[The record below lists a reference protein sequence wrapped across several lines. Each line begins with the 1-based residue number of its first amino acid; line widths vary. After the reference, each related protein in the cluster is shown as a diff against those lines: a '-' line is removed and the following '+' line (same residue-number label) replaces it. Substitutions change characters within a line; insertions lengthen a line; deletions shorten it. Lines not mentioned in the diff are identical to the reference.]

1 MPNDTS
7 NETSLLYDY
16 DGNLVEE
23 IETEDPVESDAE
35 DDIFYDEEGDILED
49 EDEDA
54 GESEEEETDDDENG
68 DLEEEEIQDG
78 NGKPGKDKQ
87 PQDLGSVANT
97 KQDVISGRIK
107 PDFIP
112 GSKEFFDAVEE
123 TVARRFK
130 QEMGEEFDEFDPKH
144 LIKFNYFA
152 RLEADERE
160 KEYKA
165 AVSYIQKEEASKNI
179 EKSLSNKLDE
189 ILVSPELKLKF
200 SEELGKISVSKYA
213 ELEKS
218 IAAGDFSGILDL
230 AAKVA
235 SPLPRESN
243 SVRKSKN
250 VNKPKS
256 VKLFS
261 DFLV

>member
-1 MPNDTS
+1 MPNDTL
-7 NETSLLYDY
+7 NEASLLYDY
-16 DGNLVEE
+16 EGNLVEE
-23 IETEDPVESDAE
+23 IEEEDPIESDPE
-35 DDIFYDEEGDILED
+35 DNIFYDEEGNIFED
-49 EDEDA
+49 EDD
-54 GESEEEETDDDENG
+54 EEEEEEEDG
-68 DLEEEEIQDG
+68 DVEEEEEEENQES
-78 NGKPGKDKQ
+78 KSKSEEDKQ
-87 PQDLGSVANT
+87 TQGLGATANT
-97 KQDVISGRIK
+97 KQDVVTSRIK

-123 TVARRFK
+123 TAARRFK

-165 AVSYIQKEEASKNI
+165 AVSYIQKEEASKTI
-179 EKSLSNKLDE
+179 ERSLSNKLDE

-235 SPLPRESN
+235 SPFPRESN

>member
-16 DGNLVEE
+16 EGNLVEE
-23 IETEDPVESDAE
+23 IESEDPTESDAE
-35 DDIFYDEEGDILED
+35 DSIFYDEEGNIFEGED
-49 EDEDA
+49 EEE
-54 GESEEEETDDDENG
+54 GESEEEEADE
-68 DLEEEEIQDG
+68 DEDVEEEEENQDSK
-78 NGKPGKDKQ
+78 GKPDEDKQ
-87 PQDLGSVANT
+87 TQGLGATANT
-97 KQDVISGRIK
+97 KQDVVASRIK

-123 TVARRFK
+123 TAARRFK

-165 AVSYIQKEEASKNI
+165 AVSYIQKEEASKTI
-179 EKSLSNKLDE
+179 ERSLSNKLDE

-230 AAKVA
+230 AAKVV

>member
-1 MPNDTS
+1 MPNDTL
-7 NETSLLYDY
+7 NEASLLYDY
-16 DGNLVEE
+16 EGNLVEE
-23 IETEDPVESDAE
+23 IEEEDPTESDAE
-35 DDIFYDEEGDILED
+35 DDIFYDEEGNIFEGED
-49 EDEDA
+49 
-54 GESEEEETDDDENG
+54 EEEE
-68 DLEEEEIQDG
+68 EEEEDG
-78 NGKPGKDKQ
+78 AVEEEEEEENQESKSKSEEDKQ
-87 PQDLGSVANT
+87 TKNLGATANT
-97 KQDVISGRIK
+97 KQDAVTSRIK

-123 TVARRFK
+123 TAARRFK

-144 LIKFNYFA
+144 LIKFNYFS

-218 IAAGDFSGILDL
+218 IASGDFSGILDL
-230 AAKVA
+230 AAKVT
-235 SPLPRESN
+235 SPFPRESN
-243 SVRKSKN
+243 SARKSKN

>member
-1 MPNDTS
+1 MPNDT

-16 DGNLVEE
+16 EGNLVEE
-23 IETEDPVESDAE
+23 IESEDPTESDAE
-35 DDIFYDEEGDILED
+35 DDIFYDEEGNIFEGED
-49 EDEDA
+49 EEE
-54 GESEEEETDDDENG
+54 GESEEDG
-68 DLEEEEIQDG
+68 DVEEEEEEEEENQESK
-78 NGKPGKDKQ
+78 GKPEEDKQ
-87 PQDLGSVANT
+87 TQGLGATANT
-97 KQDVISGRIK
+97 KQDVVTSRIK

-123 TVARRFK
+123 TAARRFK

-144 LIKFNYFA
+144 LVKFNYFA
-152 RLEADERE
+152 RLEAEERE

-165 AVSYIQKEEASKNI
+165 AVSYIAKEEASKNI

-230 AAKVA
+230 AAKVV

>member
-1 MPNDTS
+1 MPNDTL

-16 DGNLVEE
+16 EGNLVEE
-23 IETEDPVESDAE
+23 IESEDPTESDAE
-35 DDIFYDEEGDILED
+35 DSIFYDEEGNIFEGED
-49 EDEDA
+49 
-54 GESEEEETDDDENG
+54 EEEEEDV
-68 DLEEEEIQDG
+68 EEEEEEENQES
-78 NGKPGKDKQ
+78 KSKSEEDKQ
-87 PQDLGSVANT
+87 TQGLGATANT
-97 KQDVISGRIK
+97 KQDVVTSRIK

-123 TVARRFK
+123 TAARRFK

-152 RLEADERE
+152 RLEAAERE

-243 SVRKSKN
+243 SVRKSKK
-250 VNKPKS
+250 VNRPKS

>member
-1 MPNDTS
+1 MPNDTL

-16 DGNLVEE
+16 EGNLVEE
-23 IETEDPVESDAE
+23 IESEDPMESDAE
-35 DDIFYDEEGDILED
+35 DSIFYDEEGNIFEGED
-49 EDEDA
+49 EEEE
-54 GESEEEETDDDENG
+54 ESEEDG
-68 DLEEEEIQDG
+68 DVEEEEEEEEENQES
-78 NGKPGKDKQ
+78 KSKSEEDKQ
-87 PQDLGSVANT
+87 TQGLGATANT
-97 KQDVISGRIK
+97 KQDVITSRIK

-123 TVARRFK
+123 TAARRFK

-152 RLEADERE
+152 RLEAAERE

-243 SVRKSKN
+243 SVRKSKK
-250 VNKPKS
+250 VNRPKS

>member
-1 MPNDTS
+1 MPNDT

-16 DGNLVEE
+16 EGNLVEE
-23 IETEDPVESDAE
+23 IESEDPTESDAE
-35 DDIFYDEEGDILED
+35 DSIFYDEEGNIFEGED
-49 EDEDA
+49 EEEE
-54 GESEEEETDDDENG
+54 ESEEDG
-68 DLEEEEIQDG
+68 DVEEEEEEEEENQDSKV
-78 NGKPGKDKQ
+78 KPDENKQAKDF
-87 PQDLGSVANT
+87 SSAANT
-97 KQDVISGRIK
+97 KQDAVTSRIK

-123 TVARRFK
+123 TAARRFK

-144 LIKFNYFA
+144 LIKFNYYA

-165 AVSYIQKEEASKNI
+165 AVSYIAKEEASKNI

-230 AAKVA
+230 AAKVT
-235 SPLPRESN
+235 SPFHRESN
-243 SVRKSKN
+243 SARKSKTG
-250 VNKPKS
+250 NKPKS

>member
-16 DGNLVEE
+16 EGNLVEE
-23 IETEDPVESDAE
+23 IESEDPTESDAE
-35 DDIFYDEEGDILED
+35 DDIFYDEEGNIFEGED
-49 EDEDA
+49 
-54 GESEEEETDDDENG
+54 EEEE
-68 DLEEEEIQDG
+68 EEEEDG
-78 NGKPGKDKQ
+78 DVEEEEEEENQESKSKSEEDKQ
-87 PQDLGSVANT
+87 TKNLGSAANT
-97 KQDVISGRIK
+97 KQDAVTSRIK

-123 TVARRFK
+123 TAARRFK

-152 RLEADERE
+152 RLEAAERE

>member
-1 MPNDTS
+1 MPNDTL
-7 NETSLLYDY
+7 NEASLLYDY
-16 DGNLVEE
+16 EGNLVEE
-23 IETEDPVESDAE
+23 IEEEDPIESDAE
-35 DDIFYDEEGDILED
+35 DDIFYDEEGNIFEGED
-49 EDEDA
+49 
-54 GESEEEETDDDENG
+54 EEEEEDV
-68 DLEEEEIQDG
+68 EEEEEEENQES
-78 NGKPGKDKQ
+78 KSKSEEDKQ
-87 PQDLGSVANT
+87 TQGLGATANT
-97 KQDVISGRIK
+97 KQDVVASRIK

-123 TVARRFK
+123 TAARRFK

>member
-16 DGNLVEE
+16 EGNLVEE
-23 IETEDPVESDAE
+23 IESEDPTESDAE
-35 DDIFYDEEGDILED
+35 DDIFYDEEGNIFEGED
-49 EDEDA
+49 EEEE
-54 GESEEEETDDDENG
+54 ESEEDG
-68 DLEEEEIQDG
+68 DVEEEEEEEEENQESKS
-78 NGKPGKDKQ
+78 KPEEDKQ
-87 PQDLGSVANT
+87 TQGLGATANT
-97 KQDVISGRIK
+97 KQDVVTSRIK

-123 TVARRFK
+123 TAARRFK

-152 RLEADERE
+152 RLEAAERE

-165 AVSYIQKEEASKNI
+165 AVSYIQREEASKTI
-179 EKSLSNKLDE
+179 ERSLSNKLDE

-243 SVRKSKN
+243 SVRKSKTGK
-250 VNKPKS
+250 KPKG

>member
-1 MPNDTS
+1 MPNDTL
-7 NETSLLYDY
+7 NEASLLYDY
-16 DGNLVEE
+16 EGNLVEE
-23 IETEDPVESDAE
+23 IEEEDPIESDPE
-35 DDIFYDEEGDILED
+35 DNIFYDEEGNIFEGED
-49 EDEDA
+49 
-54 GESEEEETDDDENG
+54 EEEE
-68 DLEEEEIQDG
+68 EEEEDG
-78 NGKPGKDKQ
+78 DVEEEEEEENQESKSKSEEDKQ
-87 PQDLGSVANT
+87 TQGLGATANT
-97 KQDVISGRIK
+97 KQDVVASRIK

-123 TVARRFK
+123 TAARRFK

>member
-16 DGNLVEE
+16 EGNLVEE
-23 IETEDPVESDAE
+23 IESEDPTESDAE
-35 DDIFYDEEGDILED
+35 DSIFYDEDGNIFEGED
-49 EDEDA
+49 EEED
-54 GESEEEETDDDENG
+54 GDVEEEE
-68 DLEEEEIQDG
+68 EEEEENQDSK
-78 NGKPGKDKQ
+78 GKPDEDKQ
-87 PQDLGSVANT
+87 TQGLGATANT
-97 KQDVISGRIK
+97 KQDVVTSRIK

-123 TVARRFK
+123 TAARRFK

-165 AVSYIQKEEASKNI
+165 AVSYIQKEEASKTI
-179 EKSLSNKLDE
+179 ERSLSNKLDE

-230 AAKVA
+230 AAKVV

-243 SVRKSKN
+243 SVRKSKK

>member
-16 DGNLVEE
+16 EGNLVEE
-23 IETEDPVESDAE
+23 IESEDPTESDAE
-35 DDIFYDEEGDILED
+35 DSIFYDEEGNIFEGED
-49 EDEDA
+49 EEE
-54 GESEEEETDDDENG
+54 GESEEDG
-68 DLEEEEIQDG
+68 DVEEEEEEEEE
-78 NGKPGKDKQ
+78 NKQ
-87 PQDLGSVANT
+87 TQGLGATANT
-97 KQDVISGRIK
+97 KQDVVTSRIK

-123 TVARRFK
+123 TAARRFK

-152 RLEADERE
+152 RLEAAERE

-165 AVSYIQKEEASKNI
+165 AVSYIQKEEASKTI
-179 EKSLSNKLDE
+179 ERSLSNKLDE

-243 SVRKSKN
+243 SVRKSKK

>member
-1 MPNDTS
+1 MPNDTL
-7 NETSLLYDY
+7 NEASLLYDY
-16 DGNLVEE
+16 EGNLVEE
-23 IETEDPVESDAE
+23 IEEEDPIESDPE
-35 DDIFYDEEGDILED
+35 DNIFYDEEGNIFED
-49 EDEDA
+49 EDD
-54 GESEEEETDDDENG
+54 EEEEEEEDG
-68 DLEEEEIQDG
+68 DVEEEEEEENQES
-78 NGKPGKDKQ
+78 KSKSEEDKQ
-87 PQDLGSVANT
+87 TQGLGATANT
-97 KQDVISGRIK
+97 KQDVVLGRIK

-123 TVARRFK
+123 TAARRFK

>member
-16 DGNLVEE
+16 EGNLVEE
-23 IETEDPVESDAE
+23 IESEDPTESDAE
-35 DDIFYDEEGDILED
+35 DSIFYDEEGNIFEGED
-49 EDEDA
+49 EEE
-54 GESEEEETDDDENG
+54 GESEEDG
-68 DLEEEEIQDG
+68 YVEEEEEEEENQESKS
-78 NGKPGKDKQ
+78 KPEEDKQ
-87 PQDLGSVANT
+87 TQGLGATANT
-97 KQDVISGRIK
+97 KQDVVTSRIK

-123 TVARRFK
+123 TAARRFK

-152 RLEADERE
+152 RLEAAERE

-165 AVSYIQKEEASKNI
+165 AVSYIQKEEASKTI
-179 EKSLSNKLDE
+179 ERSLSNKLDE

-243 SVRKSKN
+243 SVRKSKK

>member
-1 MPNDTS
+1 MPNDTL
-7 NETSLLYDY
+7 NEASLLYDY
-16 DGNLVEE
+16 EGNLVEE
-23 IETEDPVESDAE
+23 IEEEDPIESDPE
-35 DDIFYDEEGDILED
+35 DNIFYDEEGNIFEGED
-49 EDEDA
+49 
-54 GESEEEETDDDENG
+54 EEEE
-68 DLEEEEIQDG
+68 EEEEDG
-78 NGKPGKDKQ
+78 DVEEEEEEENQESKSKSEEDKQ
-87 PQDLGSVANT
+87 TQGLGATANT
-97 KQDVISGRIK
+97 KQDVVTSRIK

-123 TVARRFK
+123 TAARRFK

-152 RLEADERE
+152 RLEAAERE

>member
-16 DGNLVEE
+16 EGNLVEE
-23 IETEDPVESDAE
+23 IESEDPTESDAE
-35 DDIFYDEEGDILED
+35 DSIFYDEEGNIFEGED
-49 EDEDA
+49 EEEE
-54 GESEEEETDDDENG
+54 ESEEDG
-68 DLEEEEIQDG
+68 DIEEEEEEEEENQESKS
-78 NGKPGKDKQ
+78 KPEEDKQ
-87 PQDLGSVANT
+87 TQGLGATANT
-97 KQDVISGRIK
+97 KQDVVTSRIK

-123 TVARRFK
+123 TAARRFK

-152 RLEADERE
+152 RLEAAERE

-235 SPLPRESN
+235 SPFPRESN
-243 SVRKSKN
+243 SARKSKTG
-250 VNKPKS
+250 NKPKS

>member
-1 MPNDTS
+1 MPNDTL
-7 NETSLLYDY
+7 NEASLLYDY
-16 DGNLVEE
+16 EGNLVEE
-23 IETEDPVESDAE
+23 IEEEDPIESDAE
-35 DDIFYDEEGDILED
+35 DDIFYDEEGNIFEGED
-49 EDEDA
+49 
-54 GESEEEETDDDENG
+54 EEEE
-68 DLEEEEIQDG
+68 EEEEDG
-78 NGKPGKDKQ
+78 DVEEEEEEENQESKSKSEEDKQ
-87 PQDLGSVANT
+87 TQGLGATANT
-97 KQDVISGRIK
+97 KQDVVASRIK

-123 TVARRFK
+123 TAARRFK

-152 RLEADERE
+152 RLEAAERE
-160 KEYKA
+160 KEYKD

>member
-1 MPNDTS
+1 MPNDTL
-7 NETSLLYDY
+7 NETSLLYD
-16 DGNLVEE
+16 DEGNLVEE

-35 DDIFYDEEGDILED
+35 DDIFYDEEGNIFEGED
-49 EDEDA
+49 EEEE
-54 GESEEEETDDDENG
+54 ESEEDG
-68 DLEEEEIQDG
+68 DVEEEEEEKEENQESKS
-78 NGKPGKDKQ
+78 KPEEDRQTQG
-87 PQDLGSVANT
+87 LGATANT
-97 KQDVISGRIK
+97 KQDAVTSRIK

-123 TVARRFK
+123 TAARRFK
-130 QEMGEEFDEFDPKH
+130 QETGEEFDEFDPKH

-165 AVSYIQKEEASKNI
+165 AVSYIQKEETSKTI
-179 EKSLSNKLDE
+179 ERSLSNKLDE

-200 SEELGKISVSKYA
+200 SEELSKISVSKYA

-230 AAKVA
+230 AAKVTN
-235 SPLPRESN
+235 PLPRESG
-243 SVRKSKN
+243 SVRKSKK

>member
-1 MPNDTS
+1 MPNNT

-16 DGNLVEE
+16 EGNLVEE
-23 IETEDPVESDAE
+23 IESEDPTESDAE
-35 DDIFYDEEGDILED
+35 DSIFYDEEGNIFEGED
-49 EDEDA
+49 EEE
-54 GESEEEETDDDENG
+54 GESEEDG
-68 DLEEEEIQDG
+68 DVEEEEEEEEENQESK
-78 NGKPGKDKQ
+78 GKSEEDKQ
-87 PQDLGSVANT
+87 TQGLGATANT
-97 KQDVISGRIK
+97 KQDVVTSRIK

-123 TVARRFK
+123 TAARRFK

-152 RLEADERE
+152 RLEASERE

-218 IAAGDFSGILDL
+218 IAVGDFSGILDL

-243 SVRKSKN
+243 SVRKSKK

>member
-1 MPNDTS
+1 MPNDTL
-7 NETSLLYDY
+7 NEASLLYDY
-16 DGNLVEE
+16 EGNLVEE
-23 IETEDPVESDAE
+23 IEEEDPIESDPE
-35 DDIFYDEEGDILED
+35 DNIFYDEEGNIFED
-49 EDEDA
+49 EDD
-54 GESEEEETDDDENG
+54 EEEEEEEDG
-68 DLEEEEIQDG
+68 DVEEEEEEENQES
-78 NGKPGKDKQ
+78 KSKSEEDKQ
-87 PQDLGSVANT
+87 TQGLGATANT
-97 KQDVISGRIK
+97 KQDVVASRIK

-123 TVARRFK
+123 TAARRFK

>member
-16 DGNLVEE
+16 EGNLVEE
-23 IETEDPVESDAE
+23 IESEDPTESDAE
-35 DDIFYDEEGDILED
+35 DSIFYDEEGNIFEGED
-49 EDEDA
+49 EEE
-54 GESEEEETDDDENG
+54 GESEEEEADE
-68 DLEEEEIQDG
+68 DEDVEEEEENQDSK
-78 NGKPGKDKQ
+78 GKPDEDKQ
-87 PQDLGSVANT
+87 TQGLGATANT
-97 KQDVISGRIK
+97 KQDVVASRIK

-123 TVARRFK
+123 TAARRFK

-152 RLEADERE
+152 RLEAAERE

-165 AVSYIQKEEASKNI
+165 AVSYIQKEEASKTI
-179 EKSLSNKLDE
+179 ERSLSNKLDE

-230 AAKVA
+230 AAKVV

>member
-1 MPNDTS
+1 MSNDTL

-16 DGNLVEE
+16 EGNLVEE
-23 IETEDPVESDAE
+23 IESEDPTESDAE
-35 DDIFYDEEGDILED
+35 DSIFYDEEGNIFEGED
-49 EDEDA
+49 EEEE
-54 GESEEEETDDDENG
+54 ESEEDG
-68 DLEEEEIQDG
+68 DVEEEEEEEEENQES
-78 NGKPGKDKQ
+78 KSKSEEDKQ
-87 PQDLGSVANT
+87 TQGLGATANT
-97 KQDVISGRIK
+97 KQDVVTSRIK

-123 TVARRFK
+123 TAARRFK

-152 RLEADERE
+152 RLEAAERE

-165 AVSYIQKEEASKNI
+165 AVSYIQKEEASKTI
-179 EKSLSNKLDE
+179 ERSLSNKLDE

-243 SVRKSKN
+243 SVRKSKK
-250 VNKPKS
+250 VNRPKS

>member
-1 MPNDTS
+1 MPNDTL

-16 DGNLVEE
+16 EGNLVEE
-23 IETEDPVESDAE
+23 IESEDPMESDAE
-35 DDIFYDEEGDILED
+35 DDIFYDEDGNIFEGED
-49 EDEDA
+49 EEE
-54 GESEEEETDDDENG
+54 GESEEDG
-68 DLEEEEIQDG
+68 DVEEEEEEEEENQEG
-78 NGKPGKDKQ
+78 KGKPEEDKQ
-87 PQDLGSVANT
+87 TQGLGATANT
-97 KQDVISGRIK
+97 KQDVVTSRIK

-123 TVARRFK
+123 TAARRFK

-152 RLEADERE
+152 RLEAAERE

-243 SVRKSKN
+243 SVRKSKK
-250 VNKPKS
+250 VNRPKS

>member
-1 MPNDTS
+1 MPNDTL
-7 NETSLLYDY
+7 NEASLLYDY
-16 DGNLVEE
+16 EGNLVEE
-23 IETEDPVESDAE
+23 IEAEDPIESDAE
-35 DDIFYDEEGDILED
+35 DDIFYDEEGNIFED

-54 GESEEEETDDDENG
+54 GESEEEESDDDEDG
-68 DLEEEEIQDG
+68 DLEEEETQDSK
-78 NGKPGKDKQ
+78 GKSDEDKQ
-87 PQDLGSVANT
+87 TKDLGSAANT
-97 KQDVISGRIK
+97 KQDAVTSRIK

-123 TVARRFK
+123 TAARRFK

-144 LIKFNYFA
+144 LVKFNYFA

-165 AVSYIQKEEASKNI
+165 AVSYIEKEEASKNI
-179 EKSLSNKLDE
+179 ERSLSNKLDE

-218 IAAGDFSGILDL
+218 IAAGNFSGILDL
-230 AAKVA
+230 AAKVTGTF
-235 SPLPRESN
+235 PRESKT
-243 SVRKSKN
+243 VGKSKK

>member
-16 DGNLVEE
+16 EGNLVEE
-23 IETEDPVESDAE
+23 IEAEDPVESDPE
-35 DDIFYDEEGDILED
+35 DDIFYDEDGNIFEGED
-49 EDEDA
+49 EEE
-54 GESEEEETDDDENG
+54 GESEEDG
-68 DLEEEEIQDG
+68 DVEEEEEEEEEENQESKS
-78 NGKPGKDKQ
+78 KPEEDKQ
-87 PQDLGSVANT
+87 TQGLGATANT
-97 KQDVISGRIK
+97 KQDAVTSRIK

-123 TVARRFK
+123 TAARRFK

-152 RLEADERE
+152 RLEAAERE

-165 AVSYIQKEEASKNI
+165 AVSYIQKEEASKTI
-179 EKSLSNKLDE
+179 ERSLSNKLDE

-243 SVRKSKN
+243 SVRKSKK
-250 VNKPKS
+250 VSKPKS

>member
-1 MPNDTS
+1 MPNDNL
-7 NETSLLYDY
+7 NETSFLYDY
-16 DGNLVEE
+16 EGNLVEE
-23 IETEDPVESDAE
+23 IEAEDPVESDTE
-35 DDIFYDEEGDILED
+35 DDIFYDEDGNIFED
-49 EDEDA
+49 EDDGA

-68 DLEEEEIQDG
+68 DLEEEEIQDSK
-78 NGKPGKDKQ
+78 GKPGEDKQ
-87 PQDLGSVANT
+87 KQDLGSTANT

-123 TVARRFK
+123 AAAHRFK

-152 RLEADERE
+152 RLEASERE

-179 EKSLSNKLDE
+179 EKSLSSKLDE

-200 SEELGKISVSKYA
+200 SKELGKISVSKYA

-218 IAAGDFSGILDL
+218 IAEGDFSGILDL
-230 AAKVA
+230 AAKVTN
-235 SPLPRESN
+235 PFPRESN
-243 SVRKSKN
+243 SVGKSKK
-250 VNKPKS
+250 VNKKS

>member
-1 MPNDTS
+1 MPNDTL
-7 NETSLLYDY
+7 NEASLLYDY
-16 DGNLVEE
+16 EGNLVEE
-23 IETEDPVESDAE
+23 IEEEDPIESDPE
-35 DDIFYDEEGDILED
+35 DNIFYDEEGNIFED
-49 EDEDA
+49 EDD
-54 GESEEEETDDDENG
+54 EEEEEEEDG
-68 DLEEEEIQDG
+68 DVEEEEEEENQESKS
-78 NGKPGKDKQ
+78 KPEEDKQ
-87 PQDLGSVANT
+87 TQGLGATANT
-97 KQDVISGRIK
+97 KQDVVTSRIK

-123 TVARRFK
+123 TAARRFK

>member
-16 DGNLVEE
+16 EGNLVEE
-23 IETEDPVESDAE
+23 IESEDPTESDAE
-35 DDIFYDEEGDILED
+35 DSIFYDEEGNIFEGED
-49 EDEDA
+49 EEE
-54 GESEEEETDDDENG
+54 GESEEEE
-68 DLEEEEIQDG
+68 EEEENQESKS
-78 NGKPGKDKQ
+78 KPEEDKQ
-87 PQDLGSVANT
+87 TQGLGATANT
-97 KQDVISGRIK
+97 KQDVVTSRIK

-123 TVARRFK
+123 TAARRFK

-152 RLEADERE
+152 RLEAAERE

-165 AVSYIQKEEASKNI
+165 AVSYIQKEEASKTI
-179 EKSLSNKLDE
+179 ERSLSNKLDE

-243 SVRKSKN
+243 SVRKSKK

>member
-16 DGNLVEE
+16 EGNLVEE
-23 IETEDPVESDAE
+23 IESEDPTESDAE
-35 DDIFYDEEGDILED
+35 DSIFYDEEGNIFEGED
-49 EDEDA
+49 EEE
-54 GESEEEETDDDENG
+54 GESEEDG
-68 DLEEEEIQDG
+68 DVEEEEEEEENQESKS
-78 NGKPGKDKQ
+78 KPEEDKQ
-87 PQDLGSVANT
+87 TQGLGATANT
-97 KQDVISGRIK
+97 KQDVVTSRIK

-123 TVARRFK
+123 TAARRFK

-152 RLEADERE
+152 RLEAAERE

-179 EKSLSNKLDE
+179 ERSLSNKLDE

-235 SPLPRESN
+235 SPFPRESG
-243 SVRKSKN
+243 SVRKSKK
-250 VNKPKS
+250 VKKLKS

>member
-16 DGNLVEE
+16 EGNLVEE
-23 IETEDPVESDAE
+23 IESEDPTESDAE
-35 DDIFYDEEGDILED
+35 DSIFYDEEGNIFEGED
-49 EDEDA
+49 EEE
-54 GESEEEETDDDENG
+54 GESEEDG
-68 DLEEEEIQDG
+68 DVEEEEEEEEENQESKS
-78 NGKPGKDKQ
+78 KPEEDKQ
-87 PQDLGSVANT
+87 TQGLGATANT
-97 KQDVISGRIK
+97 KQDVVTSRIK

-123 TVARRFK
+123 TAARRFK

-152 RLEADERE
+152 RLEAAERE

-165 AVSYIQKEEASKNI
+165 AVSYIQKEEASKTI
-179 EKSLSNKLDE
+179 ERSLSNKLDE

-200 SEELGKISVSKYA
+200 SEELGKISVSKYT

-230 AAKVA
+230 AAKVV

-243 SVRKSKN
+243 SVRKSKK

>member
-1 MPNDTS
+1 MDMPNDTS

-16 DGNLVEE
+16 EGNLVEE
-23 IETEDPVESDAE
+23 IESEDPMESDAE
-35 DDIFYDEEGDILED
+35 DDIFYDEEGNIFEGED
-49 EDEDA
+49 
-54 GESEEEETDDDENG
+54 EEEE
-68 DLEEEEIQDG
+68 EEEEDG
-78 NGKPGKDKQ
+78 DVEEEEEEENQESKSKSEEDKQ
-87 PQDLGSVANT
+87 TQGLGATANT
-97 KQDVISGRIK
+97 KQDVVASRIK

-123 TVARRFK
+123 TAARRFK

-165 AVSYIQKEEASKNI
+165 AVSYIQKEEASKTI

-200 SEELGKISVSKYA
+200 SKELGKISVSKYA

-243 SVRKSKN
+243 SVRKSKK

>member
-16 DGNLVEE
+16 EGNLVEE
-23 IETEDPVESDAE
+23 IESEDPTESDAE
-35 DDIFYDEEGDILED
+35 DSIFYDEEGNIFEVED
-49 EDEDA
+49 EEE
-54 GESEEEETDDDENG
+54 GESEEDG
-68 DLEEEEIQDG
+68 DVEEEEEEEEENQESKS
-78 NGKPGKDKQ
+78 KPEEDKQ
-87 PQDLGSVANT
+87 TQGLGATANT
-97 KQDVISGRIK
+97 KQDVVTSRIK

-123 TVARRFK
+123 TAARRFK

-152 RLEADERE
+152 RLEAAERE

-230 AAKVA
+230 AAKVV

-243 SVRKSKN
+243 SVRKSKK

>member
-1 MPNDTS
+1 MPNDTL
-7 NETSLLYDY
+7 NEASLLYDY
-16 DGNLVEE
+16 EGNLVEE
-23 IETEDPVESDAE
+23 IEEEDPIESDAE
-35 DDIFYDEEGDILED
+35 DDIFYDEEGNIFEGED
-49 EDEDA
+49 
-54 GESEEEETDDDENG
+54 EEEEEDG
-68 DLEEEEIQDG
+68 DVEEEEEEENQES
-78 NGKPGKDKQ
+78 KSKSEEDKQ
-87 PQDLGSVANT
+87 TQGLGATANT
-97 KQDVISGRIK
+97 KQDVVASRIK

-123 TVARRFK
+123 TAARRFK

-152 RLEADERE
+152 RLEAAERE

-165 AVSYIQKEEASKNI
+165 AVSYIQKEEASKTI

>member
-16 DGNLVEE
+16 EGNLVEE
-23 IETEDPVESDAE
+23 IESEDPTESDAE
-35 DDIFYDEEGDILED
+35 DSIFYDEEGNIFEGED
-49 EDEDA
+49 EEE
-54 GESEEEETDDDENG
+54 GESDEEEPDDDEDG
-68 DLEEEEIQDG
+68 DLEEGKNQDSK
-78 NGKPGKDKQ
+78 GKSDEDKQ
-87 PQDLGSVANT
+87 PQDLGATANT
-97 KQDVISGRIK
+97 KQDAVTSRIK

-123 TVARRFK
+123 TAARRFK

-152 RLEADERE
+152 RLEAAERE

-179 EKSLSNKLDE
+179 ERSLSNKLDE

-235 SPLPRESN
+235 SPFPRESG
-243 SVRKSKN
+243 SVRKSKK

>member
-16 DGNLVEE
+16 EGNLVEE
-23 IETEDPVESDAE
+23 IESEDPTESDAE
-35 DDIFYDEEGDILED
+35 DDIFYDEEGNIFEGED
-49 EDEDA
+49 
-54 GESEEEETDDDENG
+54 EEEE
-68 DLEEEEIQDG
+68 EEEEDG
-78 NGKPGKDKQ
+78 DVEEEEEEENQESKSKSEEDKQ
-87 PQDLGSVANT
+87 TQGLGATANT
-97 KQDVISGRIK
+97 KQDVVTSRIK

-123 TVARRFK
+123 TAARRFK

-152 RLEADERE
+152 RLEAAERE

>member
-16 DGNLVEE
+16 EGNLVEE
-23 IETEDPVESDAE
+23 IDTEDPVESDAE
-35 DDIFYDEEGDILED
+35 DDIFYDEDGNIFEG

-68 DLEEEEIQDG
+68 DLEEEEIQDS
-78 NGKPGKDKQ
+78 NGKPEKDKQ
-87 PQDLGSVANT
+87 SQDLGSAANT
-97 KQDVISGRIK
+97 KQDVVTGRIK

-123 TVARRFK
+123 TAARRFK

-230 AAKVA
+230 AAKVT
-235 SPLPRESN
+235 SSLPRESN
-243 SVRKSKN
+243 SAGKSKK
-250 VNKPKS
+250 VNKLKS

>member
-16 DGNLVEE
+16 EGNLVEE
-23 IETEDPVESDAE
+23 IESEDPTESDAE
-35 DDIFYDEEGDILED
+35 DSIFYDEEGNIFEGED
-49 EDEDA
+49 EEEE
-54 GESEEEETDDDENG
+54 ESEEDG
-68 DLEEEEIQDG
+68 DVEEEEEEEEENQESK
-78 NGKPGKDKQ
+78 GKPEEDKQ
-87 PQDLGSVANT
+87 TQGLGSAANT
-97 KQDVISGRIK
+97 KQDVVTSRIK

-123 TVARRFK
+123 TAARRFK

-152 RLEADERE
+152 RLEAEERE

-179 EKSLSNKLDE
+179 ERSLSNKLDE

-230 AAKVA
+230 AAKVV

-243 SVRKSKN
+243 SVRKSKK

>member
-1 MPNDTS
+1 MDMPNDTS

-16 DGNLVEE
+16 EGNLVEE
-23 IETEDPVESDAE
+23 IESEDPMESDAE
-35 DDIFYDEEGDILED
+35 DSIFYDEDGNIFEGED
-49 EDEDA
+49 EEE
-54 GESEEEETDDDENG
+54 GESEEDG
-68 DLEEEEIQDG
+68 DVEEEEEEEEENQESKS
-78 NGKPGKDKQ
+78 KPEEDKQ
-87 PQDLGSVANT
+87 TQGLGATANT
-97 KQDVISGRIK
+97 KQDVVTSRIK

-123 TVARRFK
+123 TAARRFK

-152 RLEADERE
+152 RLEAAERE

-165 AVSYIQKEEASKNI
+165 AVSYIQKEEASKTI
-179 EKSLSNKLDE
+179 ERSLSNKLDE

-243 SVRKSKN
+243 SVRKSKK

>member
-1 MPNDTS
+1 MPND
-7 NETSLLYDY
+7 NLETSLLYDY

-23 IETEDPVESDAE
+23 IESEDPTESDAE
-35 DDIFYDEEGDILED
+35 DDIFYDEDGNIFEGED
-49 EDEDA
+49 
-54 GESEEEETDDDENG
+54 EEEE
-68 DLEEEEIQDG
+68 EEEEENQESK
-78 NGKPGKDKQ
+78 GKSEEDKQ
-87 PQDLGSVANT
+87 TQGLGATANT
-97 KQDVISGRIK
+97 KQDVVTSRIK

-123 TVARRFK
+123 TAARRFK

-243 SVRKSKN
+243 SVRKSKK